1 MRSHRWTTVCFVAF
15 LLALHGTISSAE
27 PKIGHTTDT
36 KNKAEGIF
44 NGNVQDLSKGS
55 EVFSNEIVRTGPDSI
70 AGLRFLDKSILTV
83 GPISEVNLDTFVY
96 DPNGSSGAVVI
107 QATRGAFRFIT
118 GTQDKKAY
126 EVRTPLGTLGIRG

>member
-1 MRSHRWTTVCFVAF
+1 MRSYRWTTACGSAF
-15 LLALHGTISSAE
+15 LLALQVSMSFAE
-27 PKIGHTTDT
+27 PKIGQTTDT

-44 NGNVQDLSKGS
+44 NGNVRDLSKGS
-55 EVFSNEIVRTGPDSI
+55 EVFSNDIVRTGPDSI

-83 GPISEVNLDTFVY
+83 GPISEVNLDKFVY
-96 DPNGSSGAVVI
+96 DPSGSSGAVVI

-118 GTQDKKAY
+118 GTQNKKTY